1 MGLFEDLNRFLENR
15 LDEFL
20 RNNPHLELQ
29 ALEEQLREQEEDT
42 LKLIADL
49 QLQQKRLQ
57 EEILGVAQEIQR
69 WHERMNKAQSKGRP
83 DLAQAAQQREAT
95 LLHQGNQLWGKMEG
109 VKQRIAQTKALQR
122 QIQTRRNEVHTK
134 AREAEAAR
142 TQAQAQSQSQWQKS
156 AWNQSSNYNIGA
168 GVDPLETQFQRWETD
183 EELDQMKRNMG
194 R

>member
-1 MGLFEDLNRFLENR
+1 MGLFEDLNSFLENR

-57 EEILGVAQEIQR
+57 DEILGVAQDIQR
-69 WHERMNKAQSKGRP
+69 WHERVSKAQSKGRL
-83 DLAQAAQQREAT
+83 DLAQAAQQREAA

-134 AREAEAAR
+134 ARVAEAAR
-142 TQAQAQSQSQWQKS
+142 AQAQTQSQWQTS
-156 AWNQSSNYNIGA
+156 AWNQNSNYNIGS
-168 GVDPLETQFQRWETD
+168 GVDPLESQFQRWETD

>member
-42 LKLIADL
+42 LRLIVDL
-49 QLQQKRLQ
+49 QLQEKRSQ
-57 EEILGVAQEIQR
+57 DEILAVAQEIQR
-69 WHERMNKAQSKGRP
+69 WHERVNKANSNGRP
-83 DLAQAAQQREAT
+83 DLAQAAQQREAN

-109 VKQRIAQTKALQR
+109 VKQRLAKTKELQR
-122 QIQTRRNEVHTK
+122 QIQTRRTEVRTK
-134 AREAEAAR
+134 AKEAEATRAKSQ
-142 TQAQAQSQSQWQKS
+142 TQSHWETS
-156 AWNQSSNYNIGA
+156 AWNQSPRYNIGA
-168 GVDPLETQFQRWETD
+168 GVDPLDAQFRQWETE
-183 EELDQMKRNMG
+183 EELERMKRNMG

>member
-57 EEILGVAQEIQR
+57 DDILGVAQDIQR
-69 WHERMNKAQSKGRP
+69 WHERVNKAQSKGRP
-83 DLAQAAQQREAT
+83 DLA
-95 LLHQGNQLWGKMEG
+95 
-109 VKQRIAQTKALQR
+109 
-122 QIQTRRNEVHTK
+122 
-134 AREAEAAR
+134 
-142 TQAQAQSQSQWQKS
+142 
-156 AWNQSSNYNIGA
+156 
-168 GVDPLETQFQRWETD
+168 
-183 EELDQMKRNMG
+183 
-194 R
+194 

>member
-57 EEILGVAQEIQR
+57 DEILAVAQEIQR
-69 WHERMNKAQSKGRP
+69 WHERVNKAQSKGRP
-83 DLAQAAQQREAT
+83 DLAQAAQQREAA

-109 VKQRIAQTKALQR
+109 VKQRIAPRRSPRPRHSPRRKAG
-122 QIQTRRNEVHTK
+122 
-134 AREAEAAR
+134 AAAR
-142 TQAQAQSQSQWQKS
+142 ARS
-156 AWNQSSNYNIGA
+156 ASTTWDSA
-168 GVDPLETQFQRWETD
+168 TAFCLAFTMRAATVTC
-183 EELDQMKRNMG
+183 
-194 R
+194 